1 MINNMESNVKPKLLG
16 SDMERIIHQA
26 FGSRVVETKEL
37 TDGWANSAYMIVT
50 SDGRNVILKVAP
62 FKGTKMMRY
71 EANLMRTE
79 VEALRLFDNSGTLP
93 VPKVLAHDN
102 TCTLINAEYFIMER
116 LSGVPYNKIK
126 ETLSQEEKDAIEFE
140 LGVYSRLINEVQGE
154 KFGYFLQQESW
165 NDSWAEAFQQM
176 IRGVLADAR
185 DAGVELPAGDAVIE
199 LEIARHL
206 DALRDVDQPRFV
218 HWDLWDGNVF
228 VEHGKITGLIDF
240 ERALWGDPL
249 MEVYFG
255 RFNRSEGFSRGYGLA
270 VATQNQQRRRVM
282 YDFYLDLILWIECT
296 FRQYENNG
304 HGDWARNNVGEG
316 WERLLAI
323 GRY

>member
-1 MINNMESNVKPKLLG
+1 MESNVKPKLID

-37 TDGWANSAYMIVT
+37 TDGWANSAYTIVT

-93 VPKVLAHDN
+93 VPKVLAYDD

-176 IRGVLADAR
+176 IRGVLADGR

-199 LEIARHL
+199 SEIERHL
-206 DALRDVDQPRFV
+206 DALHEVVSAPS
-218 HWDLWDGNVF
+218 
-228 VEHGKITGLIDF
+228 
-240 ERALWGDPL
+240 RALGFMGWKCVCREWENNRADRFRKSALGRPADGGLFRPL
-249 MEVYFG
+249 QPY
-255 RFNRSEGFSRGYGLA
+255 
-270 VATQNQQRRRVM
+270 RRVLKGLWAGRRNPKSAAAQS
-282 YDFYLDLILWIECT
+282 DVRFLSGSDLM
-296 FRQYENNG
+296 
-304 HGDWARNNVGEG
+304 D
-316 WERLLAI
+316 
-323 GRY
+323 